1 MNPKQFLQIGGV
13 VLVVVGILGFIG
25 VLGPTADRSIFG
37 ETWFFDNV
45 ENWAHLIIGVVGL
58 IASYTLGAAHQKM
71 LTQAVGVFALLVAV
85 YNLFGTNLGGANLQ
99 RPLDFI
105 LHLVVGVW
113 AMWAAMNKKV
123 A

>member
-1 MNPKQFLQIGGV
+1 MNSKQFLQIGGG
-13 VLVVVGILGFIG
+13 VLVLVGVLGFIG

-58 IASYTLGAAHQKM
+58 IAAYTLGAAHQKM
-71 LTQAVGVFALLVAV
+71 LTQAVGAFALLVAV
-85 YNLFGTNLGGANLQ
+85 YNLFGTNLGGAALQ

-113 AMWAAMNKKV
+113 ALWASMQKSA
-123 A
+123 